1 MPLYMTQ
8 FSYTSDAWAAIVRR
22 PQDRAAAFRALL
34 EQLGGKLIFYAYA
47 LGDYDGV
54 AIYEAPNETAATASL
69 LSVLSVGHVKALKT
83 TALLS
88 VEQVLEAAQ
97 LADRQAF
104 HGPGG
109 WGDPPYGPG

>member
-8 FSYTSDAWAAIVRR
+8 FSYTADAWAAIVTK

-34 EQLGGKLIFYAYA
+34 QHLGGELIFFAYA

-54 AIYEAPNETAATASL
+54 AIYKAPNETAATATL
-69 LSVLSVGHVKALKT
+69 LSVLSAGHVKELKT

-88 VEQVLEAAQ
+88 VEQVLEAAH
-97 LADRQAF
+97 LAERQAYR
-104 HGPGG
+104 GPEG